1 MFALGLVLSF
11 FSKILFQSL
20 RPVPPTLN
28 SQDIIKNQNKDKKTT
43 LEDDF
48 DF

>member
-1 MFALGLVLSF
+1 MFALF
-11 FSKILFQSL
+11 FLLKIRFQSL
-20 RPVPPTLN
+20 RTVPPTLN

-43 LEDDF
+43 PEDDF